1 MLPGLLHYAFVSGHN
16 QKSQVNGTNA
26 SQHILDKP
34 LVARNVNN
42 ADLPPAGQSHPGETQ
57 INGHLPLF
65 FFGEAVRVNVSQGFN
80 QRGFTVVNVA
90 GGTDNVHSSRLFR
103 GLLVNLVNSE

>member
-1 MLPGLLHYAFVSGHN
+1 MLSCLRHYSFISGYN
-16 QKSQVNGTNA
+16 QEGHIDTAYA

-42 ADLPPAGQSHPGETQ
+42 ADLPTARQSHPGKTQ
-57 INGHLPLF
+57 INGHLPLLF
-65 FFGEAVRVNVSQGFN
+65 FRKAVRVNVGQGFN
-80 QRGFTVVNVA
+80 QRGLTVVNVA

-103 GLLVNLVNSE
+103 GLLVSLVSSE